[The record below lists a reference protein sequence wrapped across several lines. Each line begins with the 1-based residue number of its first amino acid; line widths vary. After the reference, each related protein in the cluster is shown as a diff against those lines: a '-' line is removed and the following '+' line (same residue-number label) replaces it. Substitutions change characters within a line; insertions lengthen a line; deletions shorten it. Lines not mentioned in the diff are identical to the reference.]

1 MCKDFFG
8 TSLDRRLLRRW
19 RGMLVRYR
27 GLLKKTARVYALFA
41 PLTCTSCD
49 DGCCRQGCNLPC
61 EPPKATTPATDAAF
75 RQT

>member
-49 DGCCRQGCNLPC
+49 DGCCR
-61 EPPKATTPATDAAF
+61 
-75 RQT
+75 